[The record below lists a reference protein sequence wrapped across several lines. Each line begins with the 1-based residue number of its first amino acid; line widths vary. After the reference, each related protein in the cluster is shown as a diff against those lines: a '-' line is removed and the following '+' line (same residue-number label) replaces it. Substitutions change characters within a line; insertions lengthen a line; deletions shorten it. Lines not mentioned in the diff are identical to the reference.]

1 MQAGL
6 DSNQLVLKRLSDTRR
21 SVHSAATKALSK
33 DFKNVKTVLENIAED
48 PEEKVEARTTAA
60 GIAKKMDQLEY
71 GILLEL
77 WTPILDRFHK
87 TSLKLQ
93 SPQLDLNEA
102 VQLLTSLKRISLCKR
117 SEAYSGVCD
126 KFGFLRNIR
135 SLEQSDLRRASRN
148 LIDTY
153 VDDLEESFED
163 EILHFKEYLLADT
176 YLQQNEKEL
185 KCSIKLYMYRA
196 LRNSSALQDIFPNV
210 ATALHIYLSLMIT
223 NCSDERSFSALK
235 RIKNYLRSALGDD
248 KLNSLTVM
256 CTESDIL
263 RSCDFNEIL
272 SDFVERKC
280 RKMNF

>member
-1 MQAGL
+1 M
-6 DSNQLVLKRLSDTRR
+6 
-21 SVHSAATKALSK
+21 
-33 DFKNVKTVLENIAED
+33 
-48 PEEKVEARTTAA
+48 
-60 GIAKKMDQLEY
+60 MDQLMK
-71 GILLEL
+71 LFLAQQKFRVMVFL
-77 WTPILDRFHK
+77 PVLDH
-87 TSLKLQ
+87 
-93 SPQLDLNEA
+93 LNSA
-102 VQLLTSLKRISLCKR
+102 LCKR

-185 KCSIKLYMYRA
+185 KCSIELYMYRA